1 MLPFSRGK
9 AEIESN
15 STVAFIEKN
24 VKRDW
29 QGTTI
34 ILKVKEKY
42 RFSELKNYI
51 NTYFRY
57 PSVEIQLVNVDI
69 LDSYIDKDIIFNDKI
84 IQIIEKANHQ
94 RNEILSD
101 FLPDRQCLN
110 KLRKI
115 LLKNENKK
123 EVLSKI
129 YDVLDNVFH
138 KSYVKENLLDYIRK
152 TEQMNDCINLVRK
165 EVDRE
170 IEESEEKIEKY
181 PGFLTVLC
189 QLDLEKTV
197 GYNQLIFEMDNTFD
211 IKEVYKEKKKDSSDR
226 GILFVFTDFAD
237 YDLGIE
243 WHSVNAFLFQKNKIV
258 SNFVKFETD
267 LSEESDR
274 NIFSLEEITNADYE
288 ISEKLHEPEMEE
300 YYEEYFG
307 GDNEEFYDKNDKLLT
322 YRDDRKHTYLCM
334 QDGMNDSFLSTS
346 FVADRKPLADGS
358 SNYFQKKDGLVLM
371 DVEALDTLEHV
382 DMNDV
387 LGDQSMYPDE
397 NEVLYPPFLYLD
409 TELLLLTS
417 EEEQLRDIHG
427 NPPYGKVHVMLKGST
442 IVVQDLTEEEK
453 EELEKCRDKLIAP
466 KEIANIKIVWNAIRN
481 EEESKYPKEIAQ
493 YCRWKERLRLYLR
506 ERYVQIKYD
515 VLNAGK
521 QSVGK
526 QMNWERAQM
535 FLDDLKERTDEAN
548 NKREKYENELKWIN
562 MAEIITGGIA
572 GFFFSLNML
581 GYVSI
586 SCKDL
591 SVDSRVIALLFTFL
605 CIGLA
610 AACKTLSLKDKL
622 RQRTIEFLDYDKL
635 QNDWTYEK
643 EKTEDKLERYI
654 RRMRQIEEQ
663 DNKRCLQYTD
673 RMIRNMSEW
682 EEKVEKIK
690 GGDSKK

>member
-1 MLPFSRGK
+1 
-9 AEIESN
+9 
-15 STVAFIEKN
+15 
-24 VKRDW
+24 
-29 QGTTI
+29 
-34 ILKVKEKY
+34 
-42 RFSELKNYI
+42 
-51 NTYFRY
+51 
-57 PSVEIQLVNVDI
+57 
-69 LDSYIDKDIIFNDKI
+69 
-84 IQIIEKANHQ
+84 
-94 RNEILSD
+94 
-101 FLPDRQCLN
+101 
-110 KLRKI
+110 
-115 LLKNENKK
+115 
-123 EVLSKI
+123 
-129 YDVLDNVFH
+129 
-138 KSYVKENLLDYIRK
+138 
-152 TEQMNDCINLVRK
+152 
-165 EVDRE
+165 
-170 IEESEEKIEKY
+170 
-181 PGFLTVLC
+181 
-189 QLDLEKTV
+189 
-197 GYNQLIFEMDNTFD
+197 
-211 IKEVYKEKKKDSSDR
+211 
-226 GILFVFTDFAD
+226 
-237 YDLGIE
+237 
-243 WHSVNAFLFQKNKIV
+243 
-258 SNFVKFETD
+258 
-267 LSEESDR
+267 
-274 NIFSLEEITNADYE
+274 
-288 ISEKLHEPEMEE
+288 
-300 YYEEYFG
+300 
-307 GDNEEFYDKNDKLLT
+307 
-322 YRDDRKHTYLCM
+322 
-334 QDGMNDSFLSTS
+334 
-346 FVADRKPLADGS
+346 
-358 SNYFQKKDGLVLM
+358 
-371 DVEALDTLEHV
+371 
-382 DMNDV
+382 
-387 LGDQSMYPDE
+387 
-397 NEVLYPPFLYLD
+397 
-409 TELLLLTS
+409 
-417 EEEQLRDIHG
+417 
-427 NPPYGKVHVMLKGST
+427 MLKGST

>member
-1 MLPFSRGK
+1 MGDSHKYPF
-9 AEIESN
+9 I
-15 STVAFIEKN
+15 
-24 VKRDW
+24 
-29 QGTTI
+29 
-34 ILKVKEKY
+34 
-42 RFSELKNYI
+42 
-51 NTYFRY
+51 
-57 PSVEIQLVNVDI
+57 
-69 LDSYIDKDIIFNDKI
+69 
-84 IQIIEKANHQ
+84 
-94 RNEILSD
+94 
-101 FLPDRQCLN
+101 
-110 KLRKI
+110 
-115 LLKNENKK
+115 NKK
-123 EVLSKI
+123 EFQS
-129 YDVLDNVFH
+129 
-138 KSYVKENLLDYIRK
+138 LLFYQGASDH
-152 TEQMNDCINLVRK
+152 
-165 EVDRE
+165 
-170 IEESEEKIEKY
+170 IE
-181 PGFLTVLC
+181 L
-189 QLDLEKTV
+189 
-197 GYNQLIFEMDNTFD
+197 
-211 IKEVYKEKKKDSSDR
+211 DSSEK
-226 GILFVFTDFAD
+226 
-237 YDLGIE
+237 DL
-243 WHSVNAFLFQKNKIV
+243 
-258 SNFVKFETD
+258 
-267 LSEESDR
+267 
-274 NIFSLEEITNADYE
+274 
-288 ISEKLHEPEMEE
+288 
-300 YYEEYFG
+300 
-307 GDNEEFYDKNDKLLT
+307 EEFYKINNGYETINMLHFPGIENEKARLQIEKRDKISDKILNHMDELLEIYNRLYSAMCKYTYHTQKNDKLLT

-427 NPPYGKVHVMLKGST
+427 NPPYGKAHVMLKGST

-548 NKREKYENELKWIN
+548 DKREKYENELKWIN

-586 SCKDL
+586 SCKNL

>member
-1 MLPFSRGK
+1 MPRKGENIYK
-9 AEIESN
+9 RKDGRWEARYIY
-15 STVAFIEKN
+15 AF
-24 VKRDW
+24 
-29 QGTTI
+29 
-34 ILKVKEKY
+34 KEDGSPRY
-42 RFSELKNYI
+42 RS
-51 NTYFRY
+51 
-57 PSVEIQLVNVDI
+57 
-69 LDSYIDKDIIFNDKI
+69 
-84 IQIIEKANHQ
+84 
-94 RNEILSD
+94 
-101 FLPDRQCLN
+101 
-110 KLRKI
+110 
-115 LLKNENKK
+115 
-123 EVLSKI
+123 I
-129 YDVLDNVFH
+129 YAA
-138 KSYVKENLLDYIRK
+138 DY
-152 TEQMNDCINLVRK
+152 
-165 EVDRE
+165 
-170 IEESEEKIEKY
+170 
-181 PGFLTVLC
+181 LTV
-189 QLDLEKTV
+189 
-197 GYNQLIFEMDNTFD
+197 
-211 IKEVYKEKKKDSSDR
+211 KKKQNDAKRKMDPR
-226 GILFVFTDFAD
+226 
-237 YDLGIE
+237 
-243 WHSVNAFLFQKNKIV
+243 LFQSVRMKKNISFYGLLWLERLKP
-258 SNFVKFETD
+258 SSK
-267 LSEESDR
+267 ES
-274 NIFSLEEITNADYE
+274 
-288 ISEKLHEPEMEE
+288 
-300 YYEEYFG
+300 
-307 GDNEEFYDKNDKLLT
+307 T
-322 YRDDRKHTYLCM
+322 Y
-334 QDGMNDSFLSTS
+334 DSFLSTS

>member
-1 MLPFSRGK
+1 MGNSYKYPF
-9 AEIESN
+9 I
-15 STVAFIEKN
+15 
-24 VKRDW
+24 
-29 QGTTI
+29 
-34 ILKVKEKY
+34 
-42 RFSELKNYI
+42 
-51 NTYFRY
+51 
-57 PSVEIQLVNVDI
+57 
-69 LDSYIDKDIIFNDKI
+69 
-84 IQIIEKANHQ
+84 
-94 RNEILSD
+94 
-101 FLPDRQCLN
+101 
-110 KLRKI
+110 
-115 LLKNENKK
+115 NKK
-123 EVLSKI
+123 EFQSLLFYQGASDHIELDPSESVLEDFYSI
-129 YDVLDNVFH
+129 DNGYETINMLLFPGI
-138 KSYVKENLLDYIRK
+138 EN
-152 TEQMNDCINLVRK
+152 
-165 EVDRE
+165 
-170 IEESEEKIEKY
+170 EKARLQIEKRDKISDKI
-181 PGFLTVLC
+181 LNHMDEL
-189 QLDLEKTV
+189 LEI
-197 GYNQLIFEMDNTFD
+197 YNRLYSAMCKYTYHTQ
-211 IKEVYKEKKKDSSDR
+211 
-226 GILFVFTDFAD
+226 
-237 YDLGIE
+237 
-243 WHSVNAFLFQKNKIV
+243 
-258 SNFVKFETD
+258 
-267 LSEESDR
+267 
-274 NIFSLEEITNADYE
+274 
-288 ISEKLHEPEMEE
+288 
-300 YYEEYFG
+300 
-307 GDNEEFYDKNDKLLT
+307 KNDKLLT

-334 QDGMNDSFLSTS
+334 QDG
-346 FVADRKPLADGS
+346 
-358 SNYFQKKDGLVLM
+358 
-371 DVEALDTLEHV
+371 
-382 DMNDV
+382 MNDV

>member
-1 MLPFSRGK
+1 MIDIIKINTIEELSTLLYAQEKDKRIGRFRSSYLFRGLPNESYSLVTSLKRNCK
-9 AEIESN
+9 AKQHELEKSILRNFTKYAAIE
-15 STVAFIEKN
+15 
-24 VKRDW
+24 D
-29 QGTTI
+29 
-34 ILKVKEKY
+34 
-42 RFSELKNYI
+42 SEL
-51 NTYFRY
+51 
-57 PSVEIQLVNVDI
+57 
-69 LDSYIDKDIIFNDKI
+69 
-84 IQIIEKANHQ
+84 
-94 RNEILSD
+94 
-101 FLPDRQCLN
+101 
-110 KLRKI
+110 
-115 LLKNENKK
+115 
-123 EVLSKI
+123 
-129 YDVLDNVFH
+129 
-138 KSYVKENLLDYIRK
+138 
-152 TEQMNDCINLVRK
+152 
-165 EVDRE
+165 
-170 IEESEEKIEKY
+170 
-181 PGFLTVLC
+181 
-189 QLDLEKTV
+189 
-197 GYNQLIFEMDNTFD
+197 
-211 IKEVYKEKKKDSSDR
+211 
-226 GILFVFTDFAD
+226 
-237 YDLGIE
+237 
-243 WHSVNAFLFQKNKIV
+243 
-258 SNFVKFETD
+258 
-267 LSEESDR
+267 
-274 NIFSLEEITNADYE
+274 
-288 ISEKLHEPEMEE
+288 
-300 YYEEYFG
+300 
-307 GDNEEFYDKNDKLLT
+307 
-322 YRDDRKHTYLCM
+322 
-334 QDGMNDSFLSTS
+334 
-346 FVADRKPLADGS
+346 
-358 SNYFQKKDGLVLM
+358 
-371 DVEALDTLEHV
+371 
-382 DMNDV
+382 
-387 LGDQSMYPDE
+387 
-397 NEVLYPPFLYLD
+397 
-409 TELLLLTS
+409 
-417 EEEQLRDIHG
+417 